1 MAYDQAAMRI
11 AVAWRDL
18 RRLKTLPL
26 SVPIPQGQLDT
37 MDVVAQL
44 GSCNMVELSTALRID
59 ASTATRAVDRLVET
73 GLVERRRS
81 PEDART
87 VLVELTKDGRRL
99 ERRLTNERLQ
109 HMEKVLA
116 DLSPAECEELAGALE
131 RLLAQVDT
139 ANAPQAEAQGSL
151 E

>member
-87 VLVELTKDGRRL
+87 VLVELT
-99 ERRLTNERLQ
+99 
-109 HMEKVLA
+109 
-116 DLSPAECEELAGALE
+116 
-131 RLLAQVDT
+131 
-139 ANAPQAEAQGSL
+139 
-151 E
+151 